1 MGTWPR
7 ITLVSLAPTDRL
19 VSAESWTTRK
29 LGLRFFLKVA
39 FPPSRVVPPV
49 PTQPRLLRS
58 AYGYLPSIGA
68 SCLHGRDLPLRVS
81 FLTRT
86 QASLG
91 LGSKPSA
98 LGLPRV
104 SLRSSTCI
112 DLCRA
117 LGLSKNRIEP
127 PYVDGVCGRPGH
139 FVPRLDI
146 VLADLCWR
154 PSPAGFVK
162 SQKPV
167 KK

>member
-1 MGTWPR
+1 MGTWLR
-7 ITLVSLAPTDRL
+7 TTLASLSPTGRL

-91 LGSKPSA
+91 LGSKPPA

-104 SLRSSTCI
+104 SLRFKYLHRPMQGSRPQQELNRVTLRRRCLRSTRPLRCQ
-112 DLCRA
+112 A
-117 LGLSKNRIEP
+117 GH
-127 PYVDGVCGRPGH
+127 RPGG
-139 FVPRLDI
+139 PM
-146 VLADLCWR
+146 LA
-154 PSPAGFVK
+154 S
-162 SQKPV
+162 
-167 KK
+167 